1 MNDEIA
7 HEEIAADT
15 AAATEPGQ
23 TSQLTL
29 EEQELALAREDPS
42 VAALIEQQ
50 AEQAEQ
56 ELALAPKDAGQI
68 EAQFEEEA
76 IAEVAKVDPQLA
88 AELEAEVANRSAQP
102 PIVAAPPSVAAIEA
116 EMAQLAQEDPSLATE
131 LEGQQEQEIRTSAAD
146 PQEAAQIY
154 EAFVATEVREVGAV
168 DPALAQAIEAEN
180 TQANVTYSDAGSPTQ
195 GLAPTAAVIG
205 DPTADESQWTYQ
217 GADGYCGP
225 DSVSMMLMAATGVH
239 LSEQQIEAW
248 AAQHGDMGP
257 LPPTTPDM
265 ASIGIGMTAAGAAA
279 TISHFGAAYG
289 VKAELIENGTVGD
302 LEGYLA
308 QGREVM
314 IGIDATRIWHDGT
327 DAGQANHFVVVT
339 GFDPATDTVYINDP
353 GVPDGKAEA
362 IPLSEFESAWET
374 SGDVMIVTEPTG
386 EAGERGGDDDEA
398 SAGASAG
405 PVLLPI
411 AIDGRLVRAA

>member
-15 AAATEPGQ
+15 AAATAPE
-23 TSQLTL
+23 LTL
-29 EEQELALAREDPS
+29 QEQELALAREDPS

-56 ELALAPKDAGQI
+56 ELALAPKDADQI
-68 EAQFEEEA
+68 ETQFEEEA

-88 AELEAEVANRSAQP
+88 AELEAEVANRSAETP
-102 PIVAAPPSVAAIEA
+102 TVAAPPSEA
-116 EMAQLAQEDPSLATE
+116 VIRAEEAQLAQQDPALAAE
-131 LEGQQEQEIRTSAAD
+131 LQAQQEQAIKTGVAD

-154 EAFVATEVREVGAV
+154 EAFVATEVKEIGAV
-168 DPALAQAIEAEN
+168 DPTLAQALEAQS
-180 TQANVTYSDAGSPTQ
+180 TQANVTYSDAGTPTQ
-195 GLAPTAAVIG
+195 GLAPTSAVIG
-205 DPTADESQWTYQ
+205 NPTADESQWTYQ

-225 DSVSMMLMAATGVH
+225 DSISMMLMAATGEHV
-239 LSEQQIEAW
+239 SEQQIETW
-248 AAQHGDMGP
+248 AAQHGDVGP
-257 LPPTTPDM
+257 IAPTTPDLPTL
-265 ASIGIGMTAAGAAA
+265 GVGMNAPEAAA
-279 TISHFGAAYG
+279 AISHFGAAYG
-289 VKAELIENGTVGD
+289 VKAEVIEGGTVGD

-314 IGIDATRIWHDGT
+314 IGIDATRIWHDGS
-327 DAGQANHFVVVT
+327 DAGQPNHFVVVT
-339 GFDPATDTVYINDP
+339 GFDPTTDTVYINDP

-386 EAGERGGDDDEA
+386 EADAGGAAAEA
-398 SAGASAG
+398 AAG
-405 PVLLPI
+405 PVLLPF
-411 AIDGRLVRAA
+411 AVDGRLLRPA